1 MIMRPLHREKTAQK
15 LGSIAIPLLWQHN
28 HAHADAAK
36 CRARQERMK
45 SIMTD
50 KSLWLTTV
58 GALALGIGAPA
69 MAQDDSAPQASADAS
84 AAEESGADIIVTA
97 TRRASPLSDVPIA
110 VSAVGAAAMQN
121 SGASDIRTLN
131 QLAPSLLV
139 SSTGSE
145 ANASARIR
153 GIGTVGDNPG
163 LESSVAVFID
173 GVYRSRTGA
182 GLNELGEIERVEVL
196 RGPQGTLFGRNA
208 SAGLINIIS
217 KAPERE
223 FHAKGEI
230 TYGNYDY
237 WRLSGRVTGPVGD
250 NIALALDGVW
260 SKRDGFYDL
269 VDGTGNKIGDTND
282 RDRYF
287 LRGQALIEPNDA
299 LSIRLIGDYT
309 NRDESCCGAAYIE
322 ARERRPVGRG
332 PSYSDAPFNRIA
344 AILAG
349 QGSVIPADP
358 YDRNLSITP
367 GRDYVSKLRDW
378 GVSGEINYDFGN
390 AKLTSIT
397 AYRDYKSRDYG
408 DYDYNRADLLYRDP
422 NTYRQ
427 FKTFTQ
433 ELRLQGSAFSDALDW
448 LVGGYYANERLTL
461 QDNIRFGADYGRF
474 AACRLMAGA
483 GVNSNFTAQ
492 QLAACGSGLA
502 TGALITG
509 TQANL
514 NAGLI
519 AALTGRGVP
528 LPIATAQAGV
538 ISTGLGNGLRALAAI
553 PSGAGDVASIY
564 RQESENW
571 ALFTH
576 NIIHLTNRLDV
587 TLGLRY
593 TRERKRFSADLN
605 NNNATCA
612 ALQPGLAPLAT
623 SAALGSAATLA
634 GGILTLG
641 CLGNGS
647 TTLNAL
653 DLNDRISDG
662 EFSGTAVVSWKPI
675 DDLLLYGSYSKG
687 YKAGGFNLDR
697 FQLGSTGLNVVPA
710 VFAPRTNADVTSL
723 RFAAEK
729 VDAFEVGLK
738 INQRKW
744 SANIAAF
751 RQEFKNFQ
759 LNTFNGTSFVVQNI
773 NGCDGA
779 LTAARTCAS
788 DDVAPGLI
796 SQGVELEASVS
807 PARNL
812 RVSGGFTWSRAK
824 FANRLVGSSD
834 GRVPLDPALFLLP
847 GAINSNAPQSV
858 TTASIAWT
866 PEIGSSGLSALF
878 YIDGRMNSGF
888 NTGSDL
894 FPEKY
899 QDGFSVFNARVGIR
913 GKDQRWA
920 IEFWGQNIFNTD
932 YTQVAFSS
940 PLQSSSP
947 ATSTTGQFAQG
958 APMANQLI
966 SAYLA
971 EPRTYG
977 ITLRGSF

>member
-1 MIMRPLHREKTAQK
+1 
-15 LGSIAIPLLWQHN
+15 
-28 HAHADAAK
+28 
-36 CRARQERMK
+36 
-45 SIMTD
+45 MTD
-50 KSLWLTTV
+50 KSPLLTSV
-58 GALALGIGAPA
+58 CMLALCLIAPAALAQEQAV
-69 MAQDDSAPQASADAS
+69 PQAADDGS
-84 AAEESGADIIVTA
+84 ADIIVTA

-110 VSAVGAAAMQN
+110 VSAVGAQAMQN

-217 KAPERE
+217 KAPEDT

-237 WRLSGRVTGPVGD
+237 WRLSGRVTGPVADG
-250 NIALALDGVW
+250 IALSLDGVW
-260 SKRDGFYDL
+260 SKRDGFYKL
-269 VDGTGNKIGDTND
+269 VDGTGAKVGDTND
-282 RDRYF
+282 RNRYF

-309 NRDESCCGAAYIE
+309 NRDESCCGAAYVE
-322 ARERRPVGRG
+322 SRERRPLAGG
-332 PSYSDAPFNRIA
+332 GYTDAPFNRIA

-358 YDRNLSITP
+358 YDRELSITP

-378 GVSGEINYDFGN
+378 GVSGEINYDLGG

-433 ELRLQGSAFSDALDW
+433 EVRAQGSAFGEMLDW

-483 GVNSNFTAQ
+483 GGVPSGPPGRSYTAQ
-492 QLAACGSGLA
+492 ELAACGSGLA
-502 TGALITG
+502 TQTFING
-509 TQANL
+509 TQSAL
-514 NAGLI
+514 NAGLTP
-519 AALTGRGVP
+519 AVG
-528 LPIATAQAGV
+528 ATQAGI
-538 ISTGLGNGLRALAAI
+538 ISAGLGNGLRALAAI
-553 PSGAGDVASIY
+553 PSGTGDVASIY
-564 RQESENW
+564 RQKSENW

-576 NIIHLTNRLDV
+576 NIVHITRTLDL

-593 TRERKRFSADLN
+593 THESKRFSSDFN

-612 ALQPGLAPLAT
+612 ALQGSGLAGIATNPLFDA
-623 SAALGSAATLA
+623 SAAGRQVKQLA

-647 TTLNAL
+647 TGLNAL
-653 DLNDRISDG
+653 NLNDKISDG
-662 EFSGTAVVSWKPI
+662 EFSGTAVLSWKPV
-675 DDLLLYGSYSKG
+675 DELLLYGSYSKG
-687 YKAGGFNLDR
+687 YKAGGYNLDR
-697 FQLGSTGLNVVPA
+697 FQLGSTGLNGGTA
-710 VFAPRTNADVTSL
+710 VFSPRSNADVSTL

-738 INQRKW
+738 YSQPKW

-773 NGCDGA
+773 NGCDSD
-779 LTAARTCAS
+779 LSAARTCAS
-788 DDVAPGLI
+788 GDVGPGLI
-796 SQGVELEASVS
+796 SQGVELELAANPV
-807 PARNL
+807 RNV
-812 RVSGGFTWSRAK
+812 RVSGGLTYTRAK
-824 FANRLVGSSD
+824 FADRLVGSGD
-834 GRVPLDPALFLLP
+834 GSVPLDTALFLLP
-847 GAINSNAPQSV
+847 GSINSNAPKIV
-858 TTASIAWT
+858 TTASFAWT
-866 PEIGSSGLSALF
+866 PAIGSSGLSALF
-878 YIDGRMNSGF
+878 YVDGRMTSDY

-894 FPEKY
+894 FPEKA
-899 QDGFSVFNARVGIR
+899 QDGYAIVNARVGLR
-913 GKDQRWA
+913 GPDQRWA
-920 IEFWGQNIFNTD
+920 VEFWGQNIFNQD
-932 YTQVAFSS
+932 YSQVAFSS

-947 ATSTTGQFAQG
+947 ATSTTGQFAAG

>member
-1 MIMRPLHREKTAQK
+1 
-15 LGSIAIPLLWQHN
+15 
-28 HAHADAAK
+28 
-36 CRARQERMK
+36 MK
-45 SIMTD
+45 
-50 KSLWLTTV
+50 KSLWLISA
-58 GALALGIGAPA
+58 GAMALGSSVPVAW
-69 MAQDDSAPQASADAS
+69 AQDSGTAIDP
-84 AAEESGADIIVTA
+84 ESVNIIVTA

-110 VSAVGAAAMQN
+110 VSAVTAQAMQN
-121 SGASDIRTLN
+121 SGATDIRALN
-131 QLAPSLLV
+131 QLAPSLLL
-139 SSTGSE
+139 SSTGTE

-217 KAPERE
+217 KAPE
-223 FHAKGEI
+223 FKLAGKAEI

-237 WRLSGRVTGPVGD
+237 WRLAGRITGPVSD
-250 NIALALDGVW
+250 QLALSLDGVW

-269 VDGTGNKIGDTND
+269 VNASGAKVGETND

-287 LRGQALIEPNDA
+287 LRGQALFEPNDA

-309 NRDESCCGAAYIE
+309 HRDESCCGAAYIE
-322 ARERRPVGRG
+322 TRERRPVAGG
-332 PSYSDAPFNRIA
+332 GYSTAPFNRIA

-349 QGSVIPADP
+349 QGSTFPVDP
-358 YDRNLSITP
+358 YDRDLHITA
-367 GRDYVSKLRDW
+367 GRDYVSKLKDW
-378 GVSGEINYDFGN
+378 GVSGEINYDLGG

-397 AYRDYKSRDYG
+397 AYRNYKSQDYG
-408 DYDYNRADLLYRDP
+408 DYDYSGADLLYRDP

-427 FKTFTQ
+427 FRTFTQ
-433 ELRLQGSAFSDALDW
+433 EVRAQGSAFGEVLDW
-448 LVGGYYANERLTL
+448 LVGGYYAHEKLAL
-461 QDNIRFGADYGRF
+461 EDNIRFGADYGRF

-483 GVNSNFTAQ
+483 SVNSNLTAA
-492 QLAACGSGLA
+492 QLGACGSGLA
-502 TGALITG
+502 TQALISG
-509 TQANL
+509 TQAQL
-514 NAGLI
+514 NAGLTP
-519 AALTGRGVP
+519 AVG
-528 LPIATAQAGV
+528 ATQASI

-553 PSGAGDVASIY
+553 PSGTGDVASLY
-564 RQESENW
+564 HQKSENW

-576 NIIHLTNRLDV
+576 NIVHITRQLDL

-593 TRERKRFSADLN
+593 THESKRFSADFN

-612 ALQPGLAPLAT
+612 ALQASGLSGIATNPLLRNT
-623 SAALGSAATLA
+623 SAGTLA

-647 TTLNAL
+647 TGLNTL
-653 DLNDRISDG
+653 DLNDKITDG
-662 EFSGTAVVSWKPI
+662 EFSGTAVLSWKPI
-675 DDLLLYGSYSKG
+675 DELLVYGSYSKG
-687 YKAGGFNLDR
+687 YKAGGYNLDR
-697 FQLGSTGLNVVPA
+697 FQLGSTGLNPVPA

-738 INQRKW
+738 YSQPKW

-788 DDVAPGLI
+788 GDVGPGLI
-796 SQGVELEASVS
+796 SQGVELELSATPV
-807 PARNL
+807 RNV
-812 RVSGGFTWSRAK
+812 RFAGGFTYARAK
-824 FANRLVGSSD
+824 FANRLVGSGD
-834 GRVPLDPALFLLP
+834 GTVPLDPALFLLP
-847 GAINSNAPQSV
+847 GSINSQAPEAV
-858 TTASIAWT
+858 TTVSASWT
-866 PEIGSSGLSALF
+866 PPLGSNGLSALF
-878 YIDGRMNSGF
+878 YVDGRMSSDF

-894 FPEKY
+894 FPEKR
-899 QDGFSVFNARVGIR
+899 QDGYAVFNARVGIR
-913 GKDQRWA
+913 GPQQRWA
-920 IEFWGQNIFNTD
+920 VEFWGQNIFNQD

-947 ATSTTGQFAQG
+947 STSTTGQFALG

-977 ITLRGSF
+977 VTLRGSF

>member
-1 MIMRPLHREKTAQK
+1 
-15 LGSIAIPLLWQHN
+15 
-28 HAHADAAK
+28 
-36 CRARQERMK
+36 MK
-45 SIMTD
+45 
-50 KSLWLTTV
+50 KSLWLISA
-58 GALALGIGAPA
+58 GAMALGSSVPVAW
-69 MAQDDSAPQASADAS
+69 AQDSGTAIDP
-84 AAEESGADIIVTA
+84 ESVNIIVTA

-110 VSAVGAAAMQN
+110 VSAVTAQAMQN
-121 SGASDIRTLN
+121 SGATDIRALN
-131 QLAPSLLV
+131 QLAPSLLL
-139 SSTGSE
+139 SSTGTE

-217 KAPERE
+217 KAPE
-223 FHAKGEI
+223 FKLAGKAEI

-237 WRLSGRVTGPVGD
+237 WRLAGRITGPVSD
-250 NIALALDGVW
+250 QLALSLDGVW

-269 VDGTGNKIGDTND
+269 VNASGAKVGETND

-287 LRGQALIEPNDA
+287 LRGQALFEPNDA

-309 NRDESCCGAAYIE
+309 HRDESCCGAAYIE
-322 ARERRPVGRG
+322 TRERRPVAGG
-332 PSYSDAPFNRIA
+332 GYSTAPFNRIA

-349 QGSVIPADP
+349 QGSTFPVDP
-358 YDRNLSITP
+358 YDRDLHITA
-367 GRDYVSKLRDW
+367 GRDYVSKLKDW
-378 GVSGEINYDFGN
+378 GVSGEINYDLGG

-397 AYRDYKSRDYG
+397 AYRNYKSQDYG
-408 DYDYNRADLLYRDP
+408 DYDYSGADLLYRDP

-427 FKTFTQ
+427 FRTFTQ
-433 ELRLQGSAFSDALDW
+433 EVRAQGSAFGEVLDW
-448 LVGGYYANERLTL
+448 LVGGYYAHEKLAL
-461 QDNIRFGADYGRF
+461 EDNIRFGADYGRF

-483 GVNSNFTAQ
+483 GVNSNLTAA
-492 QLAACGSGLA
+492 QLGACGSGLA
-502 TGALITG
+502 TQALISG
-509 TQANL
+509 TQAQL
-514 NAGLI
+514 NAGLTP
-519 AALTGRGVP
+519 AVG
-528 LPIATAQAGV
+528 ATQAGI

-553 PSGAGDVASIY
+553 PSGTGDVASLY
-564 RQESENW
+564 HQKSENW

-576 NIIHLTNRLDV
+576 NIVHITRQLDL

-593 TRERKRFSADLN
+593 THESKRFSADFN

-612 ALQPGLAPLAT
+612 ALQASGLSGIATNPLLRNT
-623 SAALGSAATLA
+623 SAGTLA

-647 TTLNAL
+647 TGLNTL
-653 DLNDRISDG
+653 DLNDKITDG
-662 EFSGTAVVSWKPI
+662 EFSGTAVLSWKPI
-675 DDLLLYGSYSKG
+675 DELLVYGSYSKG
-687 YKAGGFNLDR
+687 YKAGGYNLDR
-697 FQLGSTGLNVVPA
+697 FQLGSTGLNPVPA

-738 INQRKW
+738 YSQPKW

-788 DDVAPGLI
+788 GDVGPGLI
-796 SQGVELEASVS
+796 SQGVELELSATPV
-807 PARNL
+807 RNVRL
-812 RVSGGFTWSRAK
+812 SGGFTYARAK
-824 FANRLVGSSD
+824 FANRLVGSGD
-834 GRVPLDPALFLLP
+834 GTVPLDPALFLLP
-847 GAINSNAPQSV
+847 GSINSQAPEAV
-858 TTASIAWT
+858 TTVSASWT
-866 PEIGSSGLSALF
+866 PPLGSNGLSALF
-878 YIDGRMNSGF
+878 YVDGRMSSDF

-894 FPEKY
+894 FPEKR
-899 QDGFSVFNARVGIR
+899 QDGYAVFNARVGIR
-913 GKDQRWA
+913 GPQQRWA
-920 IEFWGQNIFNTD
+920 VEFWGQNIFNQD

-947 ATSTTGQFAQG
+947 STSTTGQFALG

-977 ITLRGSF
+977 VTLRGSF

>member
-1 MIMRPLHREKTAQK
+1 
-15 LGSIAIPLLWQHN
+15 
-28 HAHADAAK
+28 
-36 CRARQERMK
+36 MK
-45 SIMTD
+45 N
-50 KSLWLTTV
+50 KSLWL
-58 GALALGIGAPA
+58 I
-69 MAQDDSAPQASADAS
+69 SAAAIAWGSGVPVASAQESEAAPVADES
-84 AAEESGADIIVTA
+84 ANIIVTA

-110 VSAVGAAAMQN
+110 VSAVTAQAMQN
-121 SGASDIRTLN
+121 SGATDIRALN
-131 QLAPSLLV
+131 QLAPSLLL
-139 SSTGSE
+139 SSTGTE
-145 ANASARIR
+145 ANASARVR

-173 GVYRSRTGA
+173 GVYRSRTGS

-217 KAPERE
+217 KAPE
-223 FHAKGEI
+223 FKLAGKAEI
-230 TYGNYDY
+230 TYGNYDF
-237 WRLSGRVTGPVGD
+237 WRLAGRITGP
-250 NIALALDGVW
+250 ISESLALSLDGVW

-269 VDGTGNKIGDTND
+269 VDASGNKVGETND

-287 LRGQALIEPNDA
+287 LRGQALFEPNDA

-322 ARERRPVGRG
+322 TRERRPGAG
-332 PSYSDAPFNRIA
+332 GGYDTAPFNRIA

-349 QGSVIPADP
+349 QGSIFPADP
-358 YDRNLSITP
+358 YDRNINITAS
-367 GRDYVSKLRDW
+367 RNYVSKLEDW
-378 GVSGEINYDFGN
+378 GVSGEINYDLGG

-397 AYRDYKSRDYG
+397 AYRDYKSQDYG
-408 DYDYNRADLLYRDP
+408 DYDYSGADLLYRDP

-433 ELRLQGSAFSDALDW
+433 ELRAQGSAFGEVLDW
-448 LVGGYYANERLTL
+448 LVGGYYAHEKLTL
-461 QDNIRFGADYGRF
+461 EDNIVFGADYGRF

-483 GVNSNFTAQ
+483 SVNSNLTAS
-492 QLAACGSGLA
+492 QLAACGSDLA
-502 TGALITG
+502 TQALITG
-509 TQANL
+509 TQAQL
-514 NAGLI
+514 NAGLL
-519 AALTGRGVP
+519 AAG
-528 LPIATAQAGV
+528 LPALQAGA

-553 PSGAGDVASIY
+553 PAGTGDVASLY
-564 RQESENW
+564 HQKSENW

-576 NIIHLTNRLDV
+576 NIIHITRQLDL

-593 TRERKRFSADLN
+593 THESKRFSADFN
-605 NNNATCA
+605 NNNATCT
-612 ALQPGLAPLAT
+612 ALQASSLPALAT
-623 SAALGSAATLA
+623 NPALGSAATLA

-647 TTLNAL
+647 TSLAAL

-662 EFSGTAVVSWKPI
+662 EFSGTAVLSWKPI
-675 DDLLLYGSYSKG
+675 EELLVYGSYSKG
-687 YKAGGFNLDR
+687 YKAGGYNLDR
-697 FQLGSTGLNVVPA
+697 FQLGSTGVNPVPA
-710 VFAPRTNADVTSL
+710 VFAPRSNADVTSL

-729 VDAFEVGLK
+729 VDAFEIGLK
-738 INQRKW
+738 YTQPKW

-773 NGCDGA
+773 NGCDSA
-779 LTAARTCAS
+779 LSAARTCAS
-788 DDVAPGLI
+788 DDVGPGLV
-796 SQGVELEASVS
+796 SQGVELELSASPV
-807 PARNL
+807 RNV
-812 RVSGGFTWSRAK
+812 RFAGGLTYARAK
-824 FANRLVGSSD
+824 FANRLVGSSS
-834 GRVPLDPALFLLP
+834 GAVPLDPALFLLP
-847 GAINSNAPQSV
+847 GAINSQAPEVV
-858 TTASIAWT
+858 TTVSASWT
-866 PEIGSSGLSALF
+866 PELGSSGLSALF
-878 YIDGRMNSGF
+878 YVDGRMSSDF

-894 FPEKY
+894 FPEKA
-899 QDGFSVFNARVGIR
+899 QDGYAVFNARVGIR
-913 GKDQRWA
+913 GPQQRWA
-920 IEFWGQNIFNTD
+920 IEFWGQNIFNQD

-947 ATSTTGQFAQG
+947 ATSTTGQFALG

>member
-1 MIMRPLHREKTAQK
+1 MHK
-15 LGSIAIPLLWQHN
+15 
-28 HAHADAAK
+28 
-36 CRARQERMK
+36 
-45 SIMTD
+45 
-50 KSLWLTTV
+50 KSLWLISA
-58 GALALGIGAPA
+58 GAVALGSSVPA
-69 MAQDDSAPQASADAS
+69 AWAQDTS
-84 AAEESGADIIVTA
+84 AAVDPDSVNIIVTA

-110 VSAVGAAAMQN
+110 VSAVTAQAMQN
-121 SGASDIRTLN
+121 SGATDIRSLN
-131 QLAPSLLV
+131 QLAPSLLL
-139 SSTGSE
+139 SSTGTE

-217 KAPERE
+217 KAPEFKLAGKAE
-223 FHAKGEI
+223 V

-237 WRLSGRVTGPVGD
+237 WRLAGRITGPVTD
-250 NIALALDGVW
+250 SLALSLDGVW

-269 VDGTGNKIGDTND
+269 VDASGAKVGDTND

-287 LRGQALIEPNDA
+287 LRGQALFEPNDA

-322 ARERRPVGRG
+322 TRERRPVAGG
-332 PSYSDAPFNRIA
+332 GYSTAPFNRIA

-349 QGSVIPADP
+349 QGSTFPADP
-358 YDRNLSITP
+358 YDRQLHVTA
-367 GRDYVSKLRDW
+367 GREYVSKLKDW
-378 GVSGEINYDFGN
+378 GVSGEVNYDLGG

-397 AYRDYKSRDYG
+397 AYRDYKSQDYG
-408 DYDYNRADLLYRDP
+408 DYDYSGADLLYRDP

-427 FKTFTQ
+427 FRTFTQ
-433 ELRLQGSAFSDALDW
+433 ELRAQGSAFHDVLDW
-448 LVGGYYANERLTL
+448 LVGGYYAHEKLTL
-461 QDNIRFGADYGRF
+461 EDNIRFGADYGRF

-483 GVNSNFTAQ
+483 SVNSNLTAA
-492 QLAACGSGLA
+492 QLAACGNGTA
-502 TGALITG
+502 TQLLITG
-509 TQANL
+509 TQAQL

-519 AALTGRGVP
+519 GAGVP
-528 LPIATAQAGV
+528 ALQAGA
-538 ISTGLGNGLRALAAI
+538 ISAGLGNGLRALAAI
-553 PSGAGDVASIY
+553 PPGTGDVASLY
-564 RQESENW
+564 HQKSENW

-576 NIIHLTNRLDV
+576 NIVHITKQLDL

-593 TRERKRFSADLN
+593 THESKRFSADFN

-612 ALQPGLAPLAT
+612 ALQGSSLPSLAANP
-623 SAALGSAATLA
+623 ALGSAAALA

-641 CLGNGS
+641 CLGNSS
-647 TTLNAL
+647 TGLNAL
-653 DLNDRISDG
+653 DLNDKISDG
-662 EFSGTAVVSWKPI
+662 EFSGTAVLSWKPI
-675 DDLLLYGSYSKG
+675 EELLVYGSYSKG
-687 YKAGGFNLDR
+687 YKAGGYNMDR
-697 FQLGSTGLNVVPA
+697 FQLGSTGLNPVPA

-738 INQRKW
+738 YTQPKW

-773 NGCDGA
+773 NGCDSA
-779 LTAARTCAS
+779 LTAGRTCAS
-788 DDVAPGLI
+788 GDVGPGLI
-796 SQGVELEASVS
+796 SQGVELELSATPV
-807 PARNL
+807 RNV
-812 RVSGGFTWSRAK
+812 RFAGGFTYARAK
-824 FANRLVGSSD
+824 FANRLVGSSS
-834 GRVPLDPALFLLP
+834 GAVPLDPALFLLP
-847 GAINSNAPQSV
+847 GSINSQAPEVV
-858 TTASIAWT
+858 TTMSASWT
-866 PEIGSSGLSALF
+866 PNLGTGGLSALF
-878 YIDGRMNSGF
+878 YIDGRMSGDF

-894 FPEKY
+894 FPEKK
-899 QDGFSVFNARVGIR
+899 QDGYAVFNARVGIR
-913 GKDQRWA
+913 GPQQRWA
-920 IEFWGQNIFNTD
+920 VEFWGQNIFNQD

-947 ATSTTGQFAQG
+947 STSTVGQFPG

>member
-1 MIMRPLHREKTAQK
+1 MTAK
-15 LGSIAIPLLWQHN
+15 SPLLT
-28 HAHADAAK
+28 
-36 CRARQERMK
+36 
-45 SIMTD
+45 S
-50 KSLWLTTV
+50 V
-58 GALALGIGAPA
+58 GALALCLFAPA
-69 MAQDDSAPQASADAS
+69 ALAQDNSAPQAAADQDDAQ
-84 AAEESGADIIVTA
+84 IIVTA

-110 VSAVGAAAMQN
+110 VSAVGAQAMQN

-217 KAPERE
+217 KAPETT
-223 FHAKGEI
+223 FHLNTEA

-237 WRLSGRVTGPVGD
+237 WRLAGRVTGPVADG
-250 NIALALDGVW
+250 IALSLDGVW
-260 SKRDGFYDL
+260 SKRDGFYKL
-269 VDGTGNKIGDTND
+269 VDGTGVKQGDTND

-322 ARERRPVGRG
+322 ARERVPVAGG
-332 PSYSDAPFNRIA
+332 GYGTAPFNRIA

-358 YDRNLSITP
+358 YDRELAITP
-367 GRDYVSKLRDW
+367 GRDYVSKLKDW
-378 GVSGEINYDFGN
+378 GVSGEINYDFGG

-433 ELRLQGSAFSDALDW
+433 ELRLQGSAFADKLDW

-461 QDNIRFGADYGRF
+461 EDNIRFGADYGRF

-483 GVNSNFTAQ
+483 GAASNFSAQ

-502 TGALITG
+502 TQALITG

-514 NAGLI
+514 NAGLT
-519 AALTGRGVP
+519 AALIGRGVP
-528 LPIATAQAGV
+528 PAIAAAQAGA
-538 ISTGLGNGLRALAAI
+538 ISTGLGNWLRALAAI
-553 PSGAGDVASIY
+553 PAGTGDVGSLY
-564 RQESENW
+564 RQKSENW

-576 NIIHLTNRLDV
+576 NIVHITNRLDL

-593 TRERKRFSADLN
+593 THESKRFSADLN

-612 ALQPGLAPLAT
+612 ALQSSSLPSLAT
-623 SAALGSAATLA
+623 NPALGSAATLA

-653 DLNDRISDG
+653 NLNDKISDG
-662 EFSGTAVVSWKPI
+662 EFSGTAVLSWKPI

-687 YKAGGFNLDR
+687 YKAGGYNLDR
-697 FQLGSTGLNVVPA
+697 FQLGSTGLNAIPA
-710 VFAPRTNADVTSL
+710 VFAPRTNADAASL

-729 VDAFEVGLK
+729 VDAFEIGLK
-738 INQRKW
+738 YVQPKW

-773 NGCDGA
+773 NGCDSA
-779 LTAARTCAS
+779 LSVARTCDS
-788 DDVAPGLI
+788 GDVGPGLI
-796 SQGVELEASVS
+796 SQGVELELTATPV
-807 PARNL
+807 RNF
-812 RVSGGFTWSRAK
+812 RVSGGLTYARAK
-824 FANRLVGSSD
+824 FANRLVGSGD
-834 GRVPLDPALFLLP
+834 GSVPLDPALFLLP
-847 GAINSNAPQSV
+847 GSINSNAPELV
-858 TTASIAWT
+858 TTASMAWT
-866 PEIGSSGLSALF
+866 PDIGSSGLSALF
-878 YIDGRMNSGF
+878 YVDGRLTSDY

-894 FPEKY
+894 FPEKR
-899 QDGFSVFNARVGIR
+899 QDGYAIVNARVGIR
-913 GKDQRWA
+913 GPDKRWSV
-920 IEFWGQNIFNTD
+920 EFWGQNLFNQN

-947 ATSTTGQFAQG
+947 GTSTTGQFAAG

>member
-1 MIMRPLHREKTAQK
+1 
-15 LGSIAIPLLWQHN
+15 
-28 HAHADAAK
+28 
-36 CRARQERMK
+36 MK
-45 SIMTD
+45 
-50 KSLWLTTV
+50 KSLWLISA
-58 GALALGIGAPA
+58 GAMALGSSVPVAW
-69 MAQDDSAPQASADAS
+69 AQDSGTAIDP
-84 AAEESGADIIVTA
+84 ESVNIIVTA

-110 VSAVGAAAMQN
+110 VSAVTAQAMQN
-121 SGASDIRTLN
+121 SGATDIRALN
-131 QLAPSLLV
+131 QLAPSLLL
-139 SSTGSE
+139 SSTGTE

-217 KAPERE
+217 KAPE
-223 FHAKGEI
+223 FKLAGKAEI

-237 WRLSGRVTGPVGD
+237 WRLAGRITGPVSD
-250 NIALALDGVW
+250 QLALSLDGVW

-269 VDGTGNKIGDTND
+269 VNASGAKVGETND

-287 LRGQALIEPNDA
+287 LRGQALFEPNDT

-309 NRDESCCGAAYIE
+309 HRDESCCGAAYIE
-322 ARERRPVGRG
+322 TRERRPVAGG
-332 PSYSDAPFNRIA
+332 GYSTAPFNRIA

-349 QGSVIPADP
+349 QGSTFPVDP
-358 YDRNLSITP
+358 YDRDLHITA
-367 GRDYVSKLRDW
+367 GRDYVSKLKDW
-378 GVSGEINYDFGN
+378 GVSGEINYDLGG

-397 AYRDYKSRDYG
+397 AYRNYKSQDYG
-408 DYDYNRADLLYRDP
+408 DYDYSGADLLYRDP

-427 FKTFTQ
+427 FRTFTQ
-433 ELRLQGSAFSDALDW
+433 EVRAQGSAFGEVLDW
-448 LVGGYYANERLTL
+448 LVGGYYAHEKLTL
-461 QDNIRFGADYGRF
+461 EDNIRFGADYGRF

-483 GVNSNFTAQ
+483 SVNSNLTAT
-492 QLAACGSGLA
+492 QLGACGSGLA
-502 TGALITG
+502 TQALISG
-509 TQANL
+509 TQAQL
-514 NAGLI
+514 NAGLTP
-519 AALTGRGVP
+519 AVG
-528 LPIATAQAGV
+528 ATQAGI

-553 PSGAGDVASIY
+553 PSGTGDVASLY
-564 RQESENW
+564 HQKSENW

-576 NIIHLTNRLDV
+576 NIVHITRQLDL

-593 TRERKRFSADLN
+593 THESKRFSADFN

-612 ALQPGLAPLAT
+612 ALQASGLSGIATNPLLRNT
-623 SAALGSAATLA
+623 SAGTLA

-647 TTLNAL
+647 TGLNTL
-653 DLNDRISDG
+653 DLNDKITDG
-662 EFSGTAVVSWKPI
+662 EFSGTAVLSWKPI
-675 DDLLLYGSYSKG
+675 DELLVYGSYSKG
-687 YKAGGFNLDR
+687 YKAGGYNLDR
-697 FQLGSTGLNVVPA
+697 FQLGSTGLNPVPA

-738 INQRKW
+738 YSQPKW

-788 DDVAPGLI
+788 GDVGPGLI
-796 SQGVELEASVS
+796 SQGVELELSATPV
-807 PARNL
+807 RNVRL
-812 RVSGGFTWSRAK
+812 SGGFTYARAK
-824 FANRLVGSSD
+824 FANRLVGSGD
-834 GRVPLDPALFLLP
+834 GTVPLDPALFLLP
-847 GAINSNAPQSV
+847 GSINSQAPEAV
-858 TTASIAWT
+858 TTVSASWT
-866 PEIGSSGLSALF
+866 PPLGSNGLSALF
-878 YIDGRMNSGF
+878 YVDGRMSSDF

-894 FPEKY
+894 FPEKR
-899 QDGFSVFNARVGIR
+899 QDGYAVFNARVGIR
-913 GKDQRWA
+913 GPQQRWA
-920 IEFWGQNIFNTD
+920 VEFWGQNIFNQD

-947 ATSTTGQFAQG
+947 STSTTGQFALG

-977 ITLRGSF
+977 VTLRGSF

>member
-1 MIMRPLHREKTAQK
+1 MRIMAYKAIWLVSVCGVALGAPLSAAHAQQDEATAQVV
-15 LGSIAIPLLWQHN
+15 
-28 HAHADAAK
+28 D
-36 CRARQERMK
+36 EYY
-45 SIMTD
+45 
-50 KSLWLTTV
+50 
-58 GALALGIGAPA
+58 
-69 MAQDDSAPQASADAS
+69 
-84 AAEESGADIIVTA
+84 GADIIVTA
-97 TRRASPLSDVPIA
+97 TRRASPLSTVPIA

-217 KAPERE
+217 KAPE
-223 FHAKGEI
+223 FDFSAKGEV

-237 WRLSGRVTGPVGD
+237 WRLSGRVTGPISES
-250 NIALALDGVW
+250 IALSLDGVW
-260 SKRDGFYDL
+260 SKRDGFYKL
-269 VDGTGNKIGDTND
+269 VDAAGDKVGDTND
-282 RDRYF
+282 RDRWF
-287 LRGQALIEPNDA
+287 LRGQALIQPNDA

-309 NRDESCCGAAYIE
+309 NRDESCCGASYTE
-322 ARERRPVGRG
+322 VRERQPLAGG
-332 PSYSDAPFNRIA
+332 GYATAPFNRIA

-349 QGSVIPADP
+349 QGGQFPADP
-358 YDRNLSITP
+358 YDRELSITP
-367 GRDYVSKLRDW
+367 GRDYVSKLKDW
-378 GVSGEINYDFGN
+378 GVSGEVNYDFGG

-397 AYRDYKSRDYG
+397 AYRNYKSRDYG

-422 NTYRQ
+422 GTFRQ

-433 ELRLQGSAFSDALDW
+433 ELRLQGSAFGDRLDW
-448 LVGGYYANERLTL
+448 LVGGYYADEKLTL
-461 QDNIRFGADYGRF
+461 QDNIVFGADYGRF
-474 AACRLMAGA
+474 SACRLMAGA
-483 GVNSNFTAQ
+483 GVNSNLSPA

-502 TGALITG
+502 TAPLIAG
-509 TQANL
+509 TQAQL
-514 NAGLI
+514 NAGLN
-519 AALTGRGVP
+519 AAFLNAG
-528 LPIATAQAGV
+528 LPAAVAAAQAGA

-553 PSGAGDVASIY
+553 PAGTGDTGSLY
-564 RQESENW
+564 YQKSRNW

-576 NIIHLTNRLDV
+576 NIIHVTDRFDV

-593 TRERKRFSADLN
+593 THERKRFSADLN

-612 ALQPGLAPLAT
+612 ALQASGLPGIAT
-623 SAALGSAATLA
+623 NPALGSAQALA

-647 TTLNAL
+647 TSLNAL
-653 DLNDRISDG
+653 DLNDRISGG
-662 EFSGTAVVSWKPI
+662 EFSGTAVASWRPI
-675 DDLLLYGSYSKG
+675 DDLLLYGSYSRG
-687 YKAGGFNLDR
+687 YKAGGYNLDR
-697 FQLGSTGLNVVPA
+697 FQLGSTGVNLIPA

-738 INQRKW
+738 YSQPKW
-744 SANIAAF
+744 SVNIAAF

-773 NGCDGA
+773 NGCDGQ
-779 LTAARTCAS
+779 LTGGSPAAGGGRCAK
-788 DDVAPGLI
+788 DDVGPGLI
-796 SQGVELEASVS
+796 SQGVELELAASPIRDV
-807 PARNL
+807 
-812 RVSGGFTWSRAK
+812 RVSGGLTYARAK

-834 GRVPLDPALFLLP
+834 GSVPLDPALFLLP
-847 GAINSNAPQSV
+847 GSINSNAPQLV
-858 TTASIAWT
+858 TTASLAWT
-866 PEIGSSGLSALF
+866 PSLGSSGLSALF
-878 YIDGRMNSGF
+878 YVDGRMTSDY

-894 FPEKY
+894 FPEKR
-899 QDGFSVFNARVGIR
+899 QDGYAVVNARVGIR
-913 GKDQRWA
+913 GPGQRWA
-920 IEFWGQNIFNTD
+920 VEFWGQNIFNQD
-932 YTQVAFSS
+932 YTQVSFSS

-966 SAYLA
+966 SSYLA

>member
-1 MIMRPLHREKTAQK
+1 
-15 LGSIAIPLLWQHN
+15 
-28 HAHADAAK
+28 
-36 CRARQERMK
+36 MK
-45 SIMTD
+45 
-50 KSLWLTTV
+50 KSLWLISA
-58 GALALGIGAPA
+58 GAMALGSSVPVAW
-69 MAQDDSAPQASADAS
+69 AQDSGTAIDP
-84 AAEESGADIIVTA
+84 ESVNIIVTA

-110 VSAVGAAAMQN
+110 VSAVTAQAMQN
-121 SGASDIRTLN
+121 SGATDIRALN
-131 QLAPSLLV
+131 QLAPSLLL
-139 SSTGSE
+139 SSTGTE

-217 KAPERE
+217 KAPE
-223 FHAKGEI
+223 FKLAGKAEI

-237 WRLSGRVTGPVGD
+237 WRLAGRITGPVSD
-250 NIALALDGVW
+250 QLALSLDGVW

-269 VDGTGNKIGDTND
+269 VNASGAKVGETND

-287 LRGQALIEPNDA
+287 LRGQALFEPNDA

-309 NRDESCCGAAYIE
+309 HRDESCCGAAYIE
-322 ARERRPVGRG
+322 TRERRPVAGG
-332 PSYSDAPFNRIA
+332 GYSTAPFNRIA

-349 QGSVIPADP
+349 QGSTFPVDP
-358 YDRNLSITP
+358 YDRDLHITA
-367 GRDYVSKLRDW
+367 GRDYVSKLKDW
-378 GVSGEINYDFGN
+378 GVSGEINYDLGG

-397 AYRDYKSRDYG
+397 AYRNYKSQDYG
-408 DYDYNRADLLYRDP
+408 DYDYSGADLLYRDP

-427 FKTFTQ
+427 FRTFTQ
-433 ELRLQGSAFSDALDW
+433 EVRAQGSAFGEVLDW
-448 LVGGYYANERLTL
+448 LVGGYYAHEKLAL
-461 QDNIRFGADYGRF
+461 EDNIRFGADYGRF

-483 GVNSNFTAQ
+483 GVNSNLTAA
-492 QLAACGSGLA
+492 QLGACGSGLA
-502 TGALITG
+502 TQALISG
-509 TQANL
+509 TQAQL
-514 NAGLI
+514 NAGLTP
-519 AALTGRGVP
+519 AVG
-528 LPIATAQAGV
+528 ATQAGI

-553 PSGAGDVASIY
+553 PSGTGDVASLY
-564 RQESENW
+564 HQKSENW

-576 NIIHLTNRLDV
+576 NIVHITRQLDL

-593 TRERKRFSADLN
+593 THESKRFSADFN

-612 ALQPGLAPLAT
+612 ALQASGLSGIATNPLLRNT
-623 SAALGSAATLA
+623 SAGTLA

-647 TTLNAL
+647 TGLNTL
-653 DLNDRISDG
+653 DLNDKITDG
-662 EFSGTAVVSWKPI
+662 EFSGTAVLSWKPI
-675 DDLLLYGSYSKG
+675 DELLVYGSYSKG
-687 YKAGGFNLDR
+687 YKAGGYNLDR
-697 FQLGSTGLNVVPA
+697 FQLGSTGLNPVPA

-738 INQRKW
+738 YSQPKW

-788 DDVAPGLI
+788 GDVGPGLI
-796 SQGVELEASVS
+796 SQGVELELSATPV
-807 PARNL
+807 RNVRL
-812 RVSGGFTWSRAK
+812 SGGFTYARAK
-824 FANRLVGSSD
+824 FANRLVGSGD
-834 GRVPLDPALFLLP
+834 GTVPLDPALFLLP
-847 GAINSNAPQSV
+847 GSINSQAPEVV
-858 TTASIAWT
+858 TTVSASWT
-866 PEIGSSGLSALF
+866 PSLGSNGLSALF
-878 YIDGRMNSGF
+878 YVDGRMSSDF

-894 FPEKY
+894 FPEKR
-899 QDGFSVFNARVGIR
+899 QDGYAVFNARVGIR
-913 GKDQRWA
+913 GPQQRWA
-920 IEFWGQNIFNTD
+920 VEFWGQNIFNQD

-947 ATSTTGQFAQG
+947 STSTTGQFALG

-977 ITLRGSF
+977 VTLRGSF

>member
-1 MIMRPLHREKTAQK
+1 
-15 LGSIAIPLLWQHN
+15 
-28 HAHADAAK
+28 
-36 CRARQERMK
+36 
-45 SIMTD
+45 MTN
-50 KSLWLTTV
+50 KSLWASTAAVIALV
-58 GALALGIGAPA
+58 MGATGAQ
-69 MAQDDSAPQASADAS
+69 AQDVAAPQA
-84 AAEESGADIIVTA
+84 AAEQDAAEIIVTA

-110 VSAVGAAAMQN
+110 VSAVSAQAMQN

-217 KAPERE
+217 KAPEQT
-223 FHAKGEI
+223 FSAKGEI

-237 WRLSGRVTGPVGD
+237 WRLSGRVTGPIADG
-250 NIALALDGVW
+250 IALSLDGVW
-260 SKRDGFYDL
+260 SKRDGFYKL
-269 VDGTGNKIGDTND
+269 VDTAGTTVGDTND

-287 LRGQALIEPNDA
+287 LRGQALIEPNDD

-309 NRDESCCGAAYIE
+309 NRDESCCGAAYTE
-322 ARERRPVGRG
+322 ARERRPAAGG
-332 PSYSDAPFNRIA
+332 GYTDAPFNRIA

-349 QGSVIPADP
+349 QGSVIAADP
-358 YDRNLSITP
+358 YDRELTITP
-367 GRDYVSKLRDW
+367 GRDYVSKLKDW
-378 GVSGEINYDFGN
+378 GVSGEINYDLGGV
-390 AKLTSIT
+390 KLTSIT
-397 AYRDYKSRDYG
+397 AYRDYKSSDYG
-408 DYDYNRADLLYRDP
+408 DYDYNRADLLYRDS

-433 ELRLQGSAFSDALDW
+433 ELRAQGSAFGDALDW

-474 AACRLMAGA
+474 AACRLMAGS

-502 TGALITG
+502 TQPLIAG

-514 NAGLI
+514 NAGLT
-519 AALTGRGVP
+519 AALINAG
-528 LPIATAQAGV
+528 LPAAVAAGQAGA

-553 PSGAGDVASIY
+553 PSGTGDTGSIY
-564 RQESENW
+564 RQKSENW
-571 ALFTH
+571 AIFTH
-576 NIIHLTNRLDV
+576 NIIHVTNRLDL

-593 TRERKRFSADLN
+593 THESKRFSADLN

-612 ALQPGLAPLAT
+612 AFQSSALPGLATNP
-623 SAALGSAATLA
+623 ALGSAAALA

-641 CLGNGS
+641 CLGNAS
-647 TTLNAL
+647 TSLNAL
-653 DLNDRISDG
+653 DLNDKISDG
-662 EFSGTAVVSWKPI
+662 ELSGTAVLSWKAT

-697 FQLGSTGLNVVPA
+697 FQLGSTGLNAIPA
-710 VFAPRTNADVTSL
+710 VFSPRSNADVASL

-729 VDAFEVGLK
+729 VDAFEIGLK
-738 INQRKW
+738 YSQPKW
-744 SANIAAF
+744 SANVAAF

-773 NGCDGA
+773 NGCDSA
-779 LTAARTCAS
+779 LSAARTCGS
-788 DDVAPGLI
+788 DDVGPGLI
-796 SQGVELEASVS
+796 SQGVELEMTAT
-807 PARNL
+807 PARNF
-812 RVSGGFTWSRAK
+812 RVTGGFTYAEAK
-824 FANRLVGSSD
+824 FASRLVGSGD
-834 GRVPLDPALFLLP
+834 GSVPLDPALFLLP
-847 GAINSNAPQSV
+847 GSINSNAPKMV
-858 TTASIAWT
+858 TTASAAWT
-866 PEIGSSGLSALF
+866 PDIGTSGLSALF
-878 YIDGRMNSGF
+878 YVDGRMTSDF

-894 FPEKY
+894 FPEKN
-899 QDGFSVFNARVGIR
+899 QDGFTVVNARVGLR
-913 GKDQRWA
+913 GPNQRWA
-920 IEFWGQNIFNTD
+920 IEFWGQNIFNQD

>member
-1 MIMRPLHREKTAQK
+1 
-15 LGSIAIPLLWQHN
+15 
-28 HAHADAAK
+28 
-36 CRARQERMK
+36 
-45 SIMTD
+45 MTD
-50 KSLWLTTV
+50 KSLWLTTAGV
-58 GALALGIGAPA
+58 IALSMGAPVA
-69 MAQDDSAPQASADAS
+69 FAQDSAAPQAATDTDGS
-84 AAEESGADIIVTA
+84 EIIVTA

-110 VSAVGAAAMQN
+110 VSAVGAVAMQN

-217 KAPERE
+217 KAPEQT
-223 FHAKGEI
+223 FSAKGEM

-237 WRLSGRVTGPVGD
+237 WRLSGRVTGPVAQGV
-250 NIALALDGVW
+250 ALSLDGVW
-260 SKRDGFYDL
+260 SKRDGFYTL
-269 VDGTGNKIGDTND
+269 VDTAGNKIGDTND

-287 LRGQALIEPNDA
+287 VRGQALIEPNDD

-309 NRDESCCGAAYIE
+309 NRDESCCGAAYTE
-322 ARERRPVGRG
+322 ARERTPAAGG
-332 PSYSDAPFNRIA
+332 GYNSANFNRIA

-349 QGSVIPADP
+349 QGSVIAADP
-358 YDRNLSITP
+358 YDRNLTTTP
-367 GRDYVSKLRDW
+367 GRDYVSKLKDW
-378 GVSGEINYDFGN
+378 GVSGEVNYDLGGV
-390 AKLTSIT
+390 KLTSIT
-397 AYRDYKSRDYG
+397 AYRDYKSSDYG

-433 ELRLQGSAFSDALDW
+433 ELRAQGSAFGDALDW

-483 GVNSNFTAQ
+483 GANSNFSAAQ
-492 QLAACGSGLA
+492 LSACGSGLA
-502 TGALITG
+502 TSALISG

-514 NAGLI
+514 NAGLAPAIRASLI
-519 AALTGRGVP
+519 AQGVP
-528 LPIATAQAGV
+528 AAQATAIANGQAGA
-538 ISTGLGNGLRALAAI
+538 ISTGLGNGLRALSAI
-553 PSGAGDVASIY
+553 PSGTGDIASIY
-564 RQESENW
+564 RQKSENW

-576 NIIHLTNRLDV
+576 NIIHVTKTLDL

-593 TRERKRFSADLN
+593 THESKRFSADFN

-612 ALQPGLAPLAT
+612 ALQPALAPIAT
-623 SAALGSAATLA
+623 NAALGSAAALA

-641 CLGNGS
+641 CLGNAS
-647 TTLNAL
+647 TGLNAL
-653 DLNDRISDG
+653 DLNDKISDG
-662 EFSGTAVVSWKPI
+662 EFSGTAVLSWKPT
-675 DDLLLYGSYSKG
+675 DPLMVYGSYSKG

-697 FQLGSTGLNVVPA
+697 FQLGSTGLNAVPA

-729 VDAFEVGLK
+729 VDSFEVGLK
-738 INQRKW
+738 YSQPKW
-744 SANIAAF
+744 SANVAAF

-779 LTAARTCAS
+779 LTATRTCAA
-788 DDVAPGLI
+788 DDVGPGLT
-796 SQGVELEASVS
+796 SQGVELELTAT
-807 PARNL
+807 PARNF
-812 RVSGGFTWSRAK
+812 RVTGGFTYAEAK
-824 FANRLVGSSD
+824 FANRLVGS
-834 GRVPLDPALFLLP
+834 GNGAVPLDPALFLLP
-847 GAINSNAPQSV
+847 GSINSNAPKMV
-858 TTASIAWT
+858 TTASMAWT
-866 PEIGSSGLSALF
+866 PDIGTGGLSALF
-878 YIDGRMNSGF
+878 YVDGRMTSDY

-894 FPEKY
+894 FPEKR
-899 QDGFSVFNARVGIR
+899 QDGYAIFNARVGLR
-913 GKDQRWA
+913 GPDQRWA
-920 IEFWGQNIFNTD
+920 IEFWGQNIFNQD
-932 YTQVAFSS
+932 YTQVSFSS

-966 SAYLA
+966 SSYLA

>member
-1 MIMRPLHREKTAQK
+1 
-15 LGSIAIPLLWQHN
+15 
-28 HAHADAAK
+28 
-36 CRARQERMK
+36 
-45 SIMTD
+45 MTN
-50 KSLWLTTV
+50 KSLWASTAAVIALV
-58 GALALGIGAPA
+58 MGATGAQ
-69 MAQDDSAPQASADAS
+69 AQDSAAPQA
-84 AAEESGADIIVTA
+84 AAEQDSAEIIVTA
-97 TRRASPLSDVPIA
+97 TRRASALSDVPIA
-110 VSAVGAAAMQN
+110 VSAVSAQAMQN

-217 KAPERE
+217 KAPEQT

-237 WRLSGRVTGPVGD
+237 WRLSGRVTGPVADG
-250 NIALALDGVW
+250 IALSLDGVW
-260 SKRDGFYDL
+260 SKRDGFYTLRDTAGEK
-269 VDGTGNKIGDTND
+269 VGDTND

-287 LRGQALIEPNDA
+287 LRGQALIEPNDD

-309 NRDESCCGAAYIE
+309 NRDESCCGATYTE
-322 ARERRPVGRG
+322 ARERRPAAGG
-332 PSYSDAPFNRIA
+332 GFTDAPFNRIA

-358 YDRNLSITP
+358 YDRDLTITP
-367 GRDYVSKLRDW
+367 GRDYVSKLKDW
-378 GVSGEINYDFGN
+378 GVSGEINYDLGGV
-390 AKLTSIT
+390 ALTSIT
-397 AYRDYKSRDYG
+397 AYRDYKSSDYG

-422 NTYRQ
+422 GTYRQ

-433 ELRLQGSAFSDALDW
+433 ELRAQGSAFNDALDW

-502 TGALITG
+502 TQPLIAG

-514 NAGLI
+514 NAGLT
-519 AALTGRGVP
+519 AALISAG
-528 LPIATAQAGV
+528 LPAPVAAGQAGA

-553 PSGAGDVASIY
+553 PSGTGDVGSIY
-564 RQESENW
+564 RQKSENW
-571 ALFTH
+571 AIFTH
-576 NIIHLTNRLDV
+576 NIIHVTKRLDL

-593 TRERKRFSADLN
+593 THESKRFSADLN

-612 ALQPGLAPLAT
+612 ALQSSALPGLATNP
-623 SAALGSAATLA
+623 ALGSAATLA

-641 CLGNGS
+641 CLGNAS
-647 TTLNAL
+647 TSLNAL
-653 DLNDRISDG
+653 DLNDKISDG
-662 EFSGTAVVSWKPI
+662 EFSGTAVLSWKAT

-697 FQLGSTGLNVVPA
+697 FQLGSTGLNAVPA

-729 VDAFEVGLK
+729 VDAFEIGLK
-738 INQRKW
+738 YSQPKW
-744 SANIAAF
+744 SANVAAF

-773 NGCDGA
+773 NGCDSA
-779 LTAARTCAS
+779 LSAARTCGS
-788 DDVAPGLI
+788 DDVGPGLI
-796 SQGVELEASVS
+796 SQGVELEMTAT
-807 PARNL
+807 PARNF
-812 RVSGGFTWSRAK
+812 RVTGGFTYAEAK
-824 FANRLVGSSD
+824 FASRLVGSGD
-834 GRVPLDPALFLLP
+834 GSVPLDPALFLLP
-847 GAINSNAPQSV
+847 GSINSNAPKMV
-858 TTASIAWT
+858 TTASAAWT
-866 PEIGSSGLSALF
+866 PDIGTSGLSALF
-878 YIDGRMNSGF
+878 YVDGRMTSDF

-894 FPEKY
+894 FPEKN
-899 QDGFSVFNARVGIR
+899 QDGFAVVNARVGLR
-913 GKDQRWA
+913 GPNQRWA
-920 IEFWGQNIFNTD
+920 IELWGQNIFNQD

-947 ATSTTGQFAQG
+947 GTSTTGQFAQG

>member
-1 MIMRPLHREKTAQK
+1 
-15 LGSIAIPLLWQHN
+15 
-28 HAHADAAK
+28 
-36 CRARQERMK
+36 MK
-45 SIMTD
+45 
-50 KSLWLTTV
+50 KSLWLISA
-58 GALALGIGAPA
+58 GAMALGSSVPVAW
-69 MAQDDSAPQASADAS
+69 AQDSGTAIDP
-84 AAEESGADIIVTA
+84 ESVNIIVTA

-110 VSAVGAAAMQN
+110 VSAVTAQAMQN
-121 SGASDIRTLN
+121 SGATDIRALN
-131 QLAPSLLV
+131 QLAPSLLL
-139 SSTGSE
+139 SSTGTE

-217 KAPERE
+217 KAPE
-223 FHAKGEI
+223 FKLAGKAEI

-237 WRLSGRVTGPVGD
+237 WRLAGRITGPVSD
-250 NIALALDGVW
+250 QLALSLDGVW

-269 VDGTGNKIGDTND
+269 VNASGAKVGETND

-287 LRGQALIEPNDA
+287 LRGQALFEPNDA

-309 NRDESCCGAAYIE
+309 HRDESCCGAAYIE
-322 ARERRPVGRG
+322 TRERRPVAGG
-332 PSYSDAPFNRIA
+332 GYSTAPFNRIA

-349 QGSVIPADP
+349 QGSTFPVDP
-358 YDRNLSITP
+358 YDRDLHITA
-367 GRDYVSKLRDW
+367 GRDYVSKLKDW
-378 GVSGEINYDFGN
+378 GISGEINYDLGG

-397 AYRDYKSRDYG
+397 AYRNYKSQDYG
-408 DYDYNRADLLYRDP
+408 DYDYSGADLLYRDP

-427 FKTFTQ
+427 FRTFTQ
-433 ELRLQGSAFSDALDW
+433 EVRAQGSAFGEVLDW
-448 LVGGYYANERLTL
+448 LVGGYYAHEKLAL
-461 QDNIRFGADYGRF
+461 EDNIRFGADYGRF

-483 GVNSNFTAQ
+483 SVNSNLTAA
-492 QLAACGSGLA
+492 QLGACGSGLA
-502 TGALITG
+502 TQALISG
-509 TQANL
+509 TQAQL
-514 NAGLI
+514 NAGLTP
-519 AALTGRGVP
+519 AVG
-528 LPIATAQAGV
+528 ATQASI

-553 PSGAGDVASIY
+553 PSGTGDVASLY
-564 RQESENW
+564 HQKSENW

-576 NIIHLTNRLDV
+576 NIVHITRQLDL

-593 TRERKRFSADLN
+593 THESKRFSADFN

-612 ALQPGLAPLAT
+612 ALQASGLSCIATNPLLRNT
-623 SAALGSAATLA
+623 SAGTLA

-647 TTLNAL
+647 TGLNTL
-653 DLNDRISDG
+653 DLNDKITDG
-662 EFSGTAVVSWKPI
+662 EFSGTAVLSWKPI
-675 DDLLLYGSYSKG
+675 DELLVYGSYSKG
-687 YKAGGFNLDR
+687 YKAGGYNLDR
-697 FQLGSTGLNVVPA
+697 FQLGSTGLNPVPA

-738 INQRKW
+738 YTQPKW

-788 DDVAPGLI
+788 GDVGPGLI
-796 SQGVELEASVS
+796 SQGVELELSATPV
-807 PARNL
+807 RNVRL
-812 RVSGGFTWSRAK
+812 SGGFTYARAK
-824 FANRLVGSSD
+824 FANRLVGSGD
-834 GRVPLDPALFLLP
+834 GTVPLDPALFLLP
-847 GAINSNAPQSV
+847 GSINSQAPEAV
-858 TTASIAWT
+858 TTVSASWT
-866 PEIGSSGLSALF
+866 PPLGSNGLSALF
-878 YIDGRMNSGF
+878 YVDGRMSSDF

-894 FPEKY
+894 FPEKR
-899 QDGFSVFNARVGIR
+899 QDGYAVFNARVGIR
-913 GKDQRWA
+913 GPQQRWA
-920 IEFWGQNIFNTD
+920 VEFWGQNIFNQD

-947 ATSTTGQFAQG
+947 STSTTGQFTLG

-977 ITLRGSF
+977 VTLRGSF

>member
-1 MIMRPLHREKTAQK
+1 
-15 LGSIAIPLLWQHN
+15 
-28 HAHADAAK
+28 
-36 CRARQERMK
+36 
-45 SIMTD
+45 MTN
-50 KSLWLTTV
+50 KSLWASTAAVIALV
-58 GALALGIGAPA
+58 MGATGAQ
-69 MAQDDSAPQASADAS
+69 AQDVAAPQA
-84 AAEESGADIIVTA
+84 AAEQDAAEIIVTA

-110 VSAVGAAAMQN
+110 VSAVSAQAMQN

-139 SSTGSE
+139 SSKGSE

-217 KAPERE
+217 KAPEQT
-223 FHAKGEI
+223 FSAKGEI

-237 WRLSGRVTGPVGD
+237 WRLSGRVTGPIADG
-250 NIALALDGVW
+250 IALSLDGVW
-260 SKRDGFYDL
+260 SKRDGFYKL
-269 VDGTGNKIGDTND
+269 VDTAGATVGDTND

-287 LRGQALIEPNDA
+287 LRGQALIEPNDD

-309 NRDESCCGAAYIE
+309 NRDESCCGAAYTE
-322 ARERRPVGRG
+322 ARERRPAAGG
-332 PSYSDAPFNRIA
+332 GYADAPFNRIA

-349 QGSVIPADP
+349 QGSVIAADP
-358 YDRNLSITP
+358 YDRELTSTP
-367 GRDYVSKLRDW
+367 GRDYVSKLKDW
-378 GVSGEINYDFGN
+378 GVSGEINYDLGGV
-390 AKLTSIT
+390 KLTSIT
-397 AYRDYKSRDYG
+397 AYRDYKSSDYG
-408 DYDYNRADLLYRDP
+408 DYDYNRADLLYRDS

-433 ELRLQGSAFSDALDW
+433 ELRAQGSAFGDALDW

-474 AACRLMAGA
+474 AACRLMAGS

-502 TGALITG
+502 TQPLIAG

-514 NAGLI
+514 NAGLT
-519 AALTGRGVP
+519 AALINAG
-528 LPIATAQAGV
+528 LPAAVAAGQAGA

-553 PSGAGDVASIY
+553 PSGTGDTGSIY
-564 RQESENW
+564 RQKSENW
-571 ALFTH
+571 AIFTH
-576 NIIHLTNRLDV
+576 NIIHVTNRLDL

-593 TRERKRFSADLN
+593 THESKRFSADLN

-612 ALQPGLAPLAT
+612 ALQSSGLPGIAT
-623 SAALGSAATLA
+623 NTALGSASTLA

-641 CLGNGS
+641 CLGNAS
-647 TTLNAL
+647 TSLNAL
-653 DLNDRISDG
+653 DLNDKISDG
-662 EFSGTAVVSWKPI
+662 ELSGTAVLSWKAT

-697 FQLGSTGLNVVPA
+697 FQLGSTGLNAIPA
-710 VFAPRTNADVTSL
+710 VFSPRSNADVASL

-729 VDAFEVGLK
+729 VDAFEIGLK
-738 INQRKW
+738 YSQPKW
-744 SANIAAF
+744 SANVAAF

-773 NGCDGA
+773 NGCDSA
-779 LTAARTCAS
+779 LSAARTCGS
-788 DDVAPGLI
+788 DDVGPGLI
-796 SQGVELEASVS
+796 SQGVELEMTAT
-807 PARNL
+807 PARNF
-812 RVSGGFTWSRAK
+812 RVTGGFTYAEAK
-824 FANRLVGSSD
+824 FASRLVGSGD
-834 GRVPLDPALFLLP
+834 GSVPLDPALFLLP
-847 GAINSNAPQSV
+847 GSINSNAPKMV
-858 TTASIAWT
+858 TTASAAWT
-866 PEIGSSGLSALF
+866 PDIGTSGLSALF
-878 YIDGRMNSGF
+878 YVDGRMTSDF

-894 FPEKY
+894 FPEKN
-899 QDGFSVFNARVGIR
+899 QDGFTVVNARVGLR
-913 GKDQRWA
+913 GPNQRWA
-920 IEFWGQNIFNTD
+920 IEFWGQNIFNQD

>member
-1 MIMRPLHREKTAQK
+1 
-15 LGSIAIPLLWQHN
+15 
-28 HAHADAAK
+28 
-36 CRARQERMK
+36 MK
-45 SIMTD
+45 
-50 KSLWLTTV
+50 KSLWLISA
-58 GALALGIGAPA
+58 GAMALGSSVPVAW
-69 MAQDDSAPQASADAS
+69 AQDSGTAIDP
-84 AAEESGADIIVTA
+84 ESVNIIVTA

-110 VSAVGAAAMQN
+110 VSAVTAQAMQN
-121 SGASDIRTLN
+121 SGATDIRALN
-131 QLAPSLLV
+131 QLAPSLLL
-139 SSTGSE
+139 SSTGTE

-217 KAPERE
+217 KAPE
-223 FHAKGEI
+223 FKLAGKAEI

-237 WRLSGRVTGPVGD
+237 WRLAGRITGPVSD
-250 NIALALDGVW
+250 QLALSLDGVW

-269 VDGTGNKIGDTND
+269 VNASGAKVGETND

-287 LRGQALIEPNDA
+287 LRGQALFEPNDA

-309 NRDESCCGAAYIE
+309 HRDESCCGAAYIE
-322 ARERRPVGRG
+322 TRERRPVAGG
-332 PSYSDAPFNRIA
+332 GYSTAPFNRIA

-349 QGSVIPADP
+349 QGSTFPVDP
-358 YDRNLSITP
+358 YDRDLHITA
-367 GRDYVSKLRDW
+367 GRDYVSKLKDW
-378 GVSGEINYDFGN
+378 GVSGEINYDLGG

-397 AYRDYKSRDYG
+397 AYRNYKSQDYG
-408 DYDYNRADLLYRDP
+408 DYDYSGADLLYRDP

-427 FKTFTQ
+427 FRTFTQ
-433 ELRLQGSAFSDALDW
+433 EVRAQGSAFGEVLDW
-448 LVGGYYANERLTL
+448 LVGGYYAHEKLAL
-461 QDNIRFGADYGRF
+461 EDNIRFGADYGRF

-483 GVNSNFTAQ
+483 GVNSNLTAA
-492 QLAACGSGLA
+492 QLGACGSGLA
-502 TGALITG
+502 TQALISG
-509 TQANL
+509 TQAQL
-514 NAGLI
+514 NAGLTP
-519 AALTGRGVP
+519 AVG
-528 LPIATAQAGV
+528 ATQAGI

-553 PSGAGDVASIY
+553 PSGTGDVASLY
-564 RQESENW
+564 HQKSENW

-576 NIIHLTNRLDV
+576 NIVHITRQLDL

-593 TRERKRFSADLN
+593 THESKRFSADFN

-612 ALQPGLAPLAT
+612 ALQASGLSGIAMNPLLRNT
-623 SAALGSAATLA
+623 SAGTLA

-647 TTLNAL
+647 TGLNTL
-653 DLNDRISDG
+653 DLNDKITDG
-662 EFSGTAVVSWKPI
+662 EFSGTAVLSWKPI
-675 DDLLLYGSYSKG
+675 DELLVYGSYSKG
-687 YKAGGFNLDR
+687 YKAGGYNLDR
-697 FQLGSTGLNVVPA
+697 FQLGSTGLNPVPA

-738 INQRKW
+738 YSQPKW

-788 DDVAPGLI
+788 GDVGPGLI
-796 SQGVELEASVS
+796 SQGVELELSATPV
-807 PARNL
+807 RNVRL
-812 RVSGGFTWSRAK
+812 SGGFTYARAK
-824 FANRLVGSSD
+824 FANRLVGSGD
-834 GRVPLDPALFLLP
+834 GTVPLDPALFLLP
-847 GAINSNAPQSV
+847 GSINSQAPEAV
-858 TTASIAWT
+858 TTVSASWT
-866 PEIGSSGLSALF
+866 PPLGSNGLSALF
-878 YIDGRMNSGF
+878 YVDGRMSSDF

-894 FPEKY
+894 FPEKR
-899 QDGFSVFNARVGIR
+899 QDGYAVFNARVGIR
-913 GKDQRWA
+913 GPQQRWA
-920 IEFWGQNIFNTD
+920 VEFWGQNIFNQD

-947 ATSTTGQFAQG
+947 STSTTGQFALG

-977 ITLRGSF
+977 VTLRGSF

>member
-1 MIMRPLHREKTAQK
+1 M
-15 LGSIAIPLLWQHN
+15 
-28 HAHADAAK
+28 
-36 CRARQERMK
+36 
-45 SIMTD
+45 MTD
-50 KSLWLTTV
+50 KSLWLTTA
-58 GALALGIGAPA
+58 GMIALTMAMPA
-69 MAQDDSAPQASADAS
+69 AAQETTAPQAAVDQDSA
-84 AAEESGADIIVTA
+84 EIIVTA

-110 VSAVGAAAMQN
+110 VSAVSAQAMQN

-217 KAPERE
+217 KAPENT
-223 FHAKGEI
+223 FSAKGEI

-237 WRLSGRVTGPVGD
+237 WRLSGRVTGPVADG
-250 NIALALDGVW
+250 IALSLDGVW
-260 SKRDGFYDL
+260 SKRDGFYKL
-269 VDGTGNKIGDTND
+269 VDTAGNKVGDTND

-287 LRGQALIEPNDA
+287 LRGQALIEPNDD

-309 NRDESCCGAAYIE
+309 NRDESCCGAAYTE
-322 ARERRPVGRG
+322 ARERTPAAGG
-332 PSYSDAPFNRIA
+332 GYNTAPFNRIA

-349 QGSVIPADP
+349 QGSVIAADP
-358 YDRNLSITP
+358 YDRELTITP
-367 GRDYVSKLRDW
+367 GRDYVSKLKDW
-378 GVSGEINYDFGN
+378 GVSGEVNYDLGDV
-390 AKLTSIT
+390 KLTSIT
-397 AYRDYKSRDYG
+397 AYRDYKSSDYG

-433 ELRLQGSAFSDALDW
+433 ELRAQGSAFGDMLDW

-483 GVNSNFTAQ
+483 GATSNFPAST
-492 QLAACGSGLA
+492 LAACGSGLA

-514 NAGLI
+514 NAGLN
-519 AALTGRGVP
+519 AAFLNAG
-528 LPIATAQAGV
+528 LPAPVAAGQAAA

-553 PSGAGDVASIY
+553 PSGTGDIASIY
-564 RQESENW
+564 RQKSENW

-576 NIIHLTNRLDV
+576 NIVHITNRLDL

-593 TRERKRFSADLN
+593 THESKTFSADFN

-612 ALQPGLAPLAT
+612 ALQPGLAPIAT
-623 SAALGSAATLA
+623 NPSLGSAAALA

-653 DLNDRISDG
+653 DLNDKISDG
-662 EFSGTAVVSWKPI
+662 EFSGTAVLSWKAT
-675 DDLLLYGSYSKG
+675 DDLMVYGSYSKG

-697 FQLGSTGLNVVPA
+697 FQLGSTGLNVIPA

-729 VDAFEVGLK
+729 VDSFEVGLK
-738 INQRKW
+738 YSAPKW
-744 SANIAAF
+744 SVNLAGF

-773 NGCDGA
+773 NGCDSA
-779 LTAARTCAS
+779 LSAARTCAAG
-788 DDVAPGLI
+788 DVGPGLI
-796 SQGVELEASVS
+796 SQGVELEWSVT
-807 PARNL
+807 PARNF
-812 RVSGGFTWSRAK
+812 RVAGGATYAEAK
-824 FANRLVGSSD
+824 FANRLVGS
-834 GRVPLDPALFLLP
+834 GNGAVPLDPALFLLP
-847 GAINSNAPQSV
+847 GSINSNAPKMV
-858 TTASIAWT
+858 TTASMAWT
-866 PEIGSSGLSALF
+866 PDIGTSGLSALF
-878 YIDGRMNSGF
+878 YVDGRLTSDY

-894 FPEKY
+894 FPEKR
-899 QDGFSVFNARVGIR
+899 QDGFAIVNARVGIR
-913 GKDQRWA
+913 GPNQRWA
-920 IEFWGQNIFNTD
+920 VEFWGQNIFNQD
-932 YTQVAFSS
+932 YTQVSFSS

-947 ATSTTGQFAQG
+947 ATSTTGQFAAG

-966 SAYLA
+966 SSYLA

>member
-1 MIMRPLHREKTAQK
+1 
-15 LGSIAIPLLWQHN
+15 
-28 HAHADAAK
+28 
-36 CRARQERMK
+36 
-45 SIMTD
+45 MTD
-50 KSLWLTTV
+50 KSLWLTTAGV
-58 GALALGIGAPA
+58 IALSMGAPVA
-69 MAQDDSAPQASADAS
+69 FAQDSAAPQAATDTDGS
-84 AAEESGADIIVTA
+84 EIIVTA

-110 VSAVGAAAMQN
+110 VSAVGAVAMQN

-217 KAPERE
+217 KAPEQT
-223 FHAKGEI
+223 FSAKGEI

-237 WRLSGRVTGPVGD
+237 WRLSGRVTGPVAQGV
-250 NIALALDGVW
+250 ALSLDGVW
-260 SKRDGFYDL
+260 SKRDGFYTL
-269 VDGTGNKIGDTND
+269 VDTAGNKIGDTND

-287 LRGQALIEPNDA
+287 VRGQALIEPNDD

-309 NRDESCCGAAYIE
+309 NRDESCCGAAYTE
-322 ARERRPVGRG
+322 ARERTPAAGG
-332 PSYSDAPFNRIA
+332 GYNTANFNRIA

-349 QGSVIPADP
+349 QGSVIAADP
-358 YDRNLSITP
+358 YDRNLTTTP
-367 GRDYVSKLRDW
+367 GRDYVSKLKDW
-378 GVSGEINYDFGN
+378 GVSGEINYDLGGV
-390 AKLTSIT
+390 KLTSIT
-397 AYRDYKSRDYG
+397 AYRDYKSSDYG

-433 ELRLQGSAFSDALDW
+433 ELRAQGSAFRDALDW

-483 GVNSNFTAQ
+483 GANSNFSAAQ
-492 QLAACGSGLA
+492 LSACGSGLA
-502 TGALITG
+502 TSALISG

-514 NAGLI
+514 NAGLAPAIRASLI
-519 AALTGRGVP
+519 AQGVP
-528 LPIATAQAGV
+528 AAQATAIANGQAGA
-538 ISTGLGNGLRALAAI
+538 ISTGLGNGLRALSAI
-553 PSGAGDVASIY
+553 PSGTGDIASIY
-564 RQESENW
+564 RQKSENW

-576 NIIHLTNRLDV
+576 NIIHVTKTLDL

-593 TRERKRFSADLN
+593 THESKRFSADFN

-612 ALQPGLAPLAT
+612 ALQPALAPIAT
-623 SAALGSAATLA
+623 NAALGSAAALA

-641 CLGNGS
+641 CLGNAS
-647 TTLNAL
+647 TGLNAL
-653 DLNDRISDG
+653 DLNDKISDG
-662 EFSGTAVVSWKPI
+662 EFSGTAVLSWKPT
-675 DDLLLYGSYSKG
+675 DPLMVYGSYSKG

-697 FQLGSTGLNVVPA
+697 FQLGSTGLNAVPA

-729 VDAFEVGLK
+729 VDSFEVGLK
-738 INQRKW
+738 YSQPKW
-744 SANIAAF
+744 SANVAAF

-773 NGCDGA
+773 NGCDGT
-779 LTAARTCAS
+779 LTATRTCAA
-788 DDVAPGLI
+788 DDVGPGLT
-796 SQGVELEASVS
+796 SQGVELELTAT
-807 PARNL
+807 PARNF
-812 RVSGGFTWSRAK
+812 RVTGGFTYAEAR
-824 FANRLVGSSD
+824 FANRLVGS
-834 GRVPLDPALFLLP
+834 GNGAVPLDPALFLLP
-847 GAINSNAPQSV
+847 GSINSNAPKMV
-858 TTASIAWT
+858 TTASMAWT
-866 PEIGSSGLSALF
+866 PDIGTGGLSALF
-878 YIDGRMNSGF
+878 YVDGRMTSDY

-894 FPEKY
+894 FPEKR
-899 QDGFSVFNARVGIR
+899 QDGYAIFNARVGLR
-913 GKDQRWA
+913 GPDQRWA
-920 IEFWGQNIFNTD
+920 IEFWGQNIFNQD
-932 YTQVAFSS
+932 YTQVSFSS

-966 SAYLA
+966 SSYLA

>member
-1 MIMRPLHREKTAQK
+1 
-15 LGSIAIPLLWQHN
+15 
-28 HAHADAAK
+28 
-36 CRARQERMK
+36 
-45 SIMTD
+45 MTD
-50 KSLWLTTV
+50 KSLWLTTA
-58 GALALGIGAPA
+58 GMIALTMAMPA
-69 MAQDDSAPQASADAS
+69 AAQDTTAPQAAVDQDSA
-84 AAEESGADIIVTA
+84 EIIVTA

-110 VSAVGAAAMQN
+110 VSAVSAQAMQN

-217 KAPERE
+217 KAPENT
-223 FHAKGEI
+223 FSAKGEI

-237 WRLSGRVTGPVGD
+237 WRLSGRVTGPVADG
-250 NIALALDGVW
+250 IALSLDGVW
-260 SKRDGFYDL
+260 SKRDGFYKL
-269 VDGTGNKIGDTND
+269 VDTAGNKVGDTND

-287 LRGQALIEPNDA
+287 LRGQALIEPNDD

-309 NRDESCCGAAYIE
+309 NRDESCCGAAYTE
-322 ARERRPVGRG
+322 ARERTPAAGG
-332 PSYSDAPFNRIA
+332 GYNTAPFNRIA

-349 QGSVIPADP
+349 QGSVIAADP
-358 YDRNLSITP
+358 YDRELTITP
-367 GRDYVSKLRDW
+367 GRDYVSKLKDW
-378 GVSGEINYDFGN
+378 GVSGEVNYDLGDV
-390 AKLTSIT
+390 KLTSIT
-397 AYRDYKSRDYG
+397 AYRDYKSSDYG

-433 ELRLQGSAFSDALDW
+433 ELRAQGSAFGDMLDW

-483 GVNSNFTAQ
+483 GATSNFPAST
-492 QLAACGSGLA
+492 LAACGSGLA

-514 NAGLI
+514 NAGLN
-519 AALTGRGVP
+519 AAFLNAG
-528 LPIATAQAGV
+528 LPAPVAAGQAAA

-553 PSGAGDVASIY
+553 PSGTGDIASIY
-564 RQESENW
+564 RQKSENW

-576 NIIHLTNRLDV
+576 NIVHITNRLDL

-593 TRERKRFSADLN
+593 THESKTFSADFN

-612 ALQPGLAPLAT
+612 ALQPGLAPIAT
-623 SAALGSAATLA
+623 NPSLGSAAALA

-653 DLNDRISDG
+653 DLNDKISDG
-662 EFSGTAVVSWKPI
+662 EFSGTAVLSWKAT
-675 DDLLLYGSYSKG
+675 DDLMVYGSYSKG

-697 FQLGSTGLNVVPA
+697 FQLGSTGLNVIPA

-729 VDAFEVGLK
+729 VDSFEVGLK
-738 INQRKW
+738 YSAPKW
-744 SANIAAF
+744 SVNLAGF

-773 NGCDGA
+773 NGCDSA
-779 LTAARTCAS
+779 LSAARTCAAG
-788 DDVAPGLI
+788 DVGPGLI
-796 SQGVELEASVS
+796 SQGVELEWSVT
-807 PARNL
+807 PARNF
-812 RVSGGFTWSRAK
+812 RVAGGATYAEAK
-824 FANRLVGSSD
+824 FANRLVGS
-834 GRVPLDPALFLLP
+834 GNGAVPLDPALFLLP
-847 GAINSNAPQSV
+847 GSINSNAPKMV
-858 TTASIAWT
+858 TTASMAWT
-866 PEIGSSGLSALF
+866 PDIGTSGLSALF
-878 YIDGRMNSGF
+878 YVDGRLTSDY

-894 FPEKY
+894 FPEKR
-899 QDGFSVFNARVGIR
+899 QDGFAIVNARVGIR
-913 GKDQRWA
+913 GPNQRWA
-920 IEFWGQNIFNTD
+920 VEFWGQNIFNQD
-932 YTQVAFSS
+932 YTQVSFSS

-947 ATSTTGQFAQG
+947 ATSTTGQFAAG

-966 SAYLA
+966 SSYLA